1 MTTVAFLGPALGRHE
16 GWVTTQ
22 GEVLAGLFDQN
33 EGMRVRVSS
42 RSIPPL
48 RRGLDHAADLLRWR
62 RDLDVAVVSVF
73 SGRAFA
79 LADEALV
86 VARTLRIPTVAWL
99 HGGSLPEFGER
110 HPRWSAR
117 VLRQAD
123 AVVAPTEFLRRW
135 STSMGQEATVIP
147 NVLDIG
153 AYPYRV
159 RDPLQPKLLW
169 MRTFQELYDPL
180 TAVRTVAELRRR
192 GVDATL
198 TMAGQEKGLLGDT
211 QRLVEDLELNAV
223 VSFAGFVAGGKKL
236 ELLEDHDIFL
246 NTNVVDNAPVSVL
259 EAAASGLAV
268 VSSRVGG
275 LPDLLPD
282 GFAARLVTA
291 GEPGAFADA
300 VEGLLV
306 EPSLVKPMV
315 QAARAV
321 AERSGWDA
329 VREQWLD
336 LFRMVNGELL

>member
-1 MTTVAFLGPALGRHE
+1 MTTVAFIGPALGGHE

-22 GEVLAGLFDQN
+22 SEVLAGLLEQH
-33 EGMRVRVSS
+33 GVGVRLSS
-42 RSIPPL
+42 SSIPPL
-48 RRGLDHAADLLRWR
+48 RRAIDHARDLWRWR

-79 LADEALV
+79 LTDEALL
-86 VARTLRIPTVAWL
+86 VARTLSIPTVAWL

-110 HPRWSAR
+110 HPRWTAR

-135 STSMGQEATVIP
+135 STDMGRDATVVP
-147 NVLDIG
+147 NVLDIS

-159 RDPLQPKLLW
+159 RDRLRPKLLW

-192 GVDATL
+192 GVQATL

-211 QRLVEDLELNAV
+211 TRLVDDLGLNAV
-223 VSFAGFVAGGKKL
+223 VSFAGFVAGERKL
-236 ELLEDHDIFL
+236 ALLADHDIFL

-268 VSSRVGG
+268 VSSGVGG
-275 LPDLLPD
+275 LPDLLPN
-282 GFAARLVTA
+282 GFAARLVTP
-291 GEPGAFADA
+291 GDSGAFADA
-300 VEGLLV
+300 VEGLLAEPALV
-306 EPSLVKPMV
+306 EPMV
-315 QAARAV
+315 RAARAV

-336 LFRMVNGELL
+336 QFRMVIGELS

>member
-1 MTTVAFLGPALGRHE
+1 LGRHE

-22 GEVLAGLFDQN
+22 GEVLAGLFDQH

-42 RSIPPL
+42 HSIHPL
-48 RRGLDHAADLLRWR
+48 RRGLDHAVDLLRWR
-62 RDLDVAVVSVF
+62 SQLDVAVVSVF

-79 LADEALV
+79 LSDEALV
-86 VARTLRIPTVAWL
+86 MARTLRIPTVAWL

-117 VLRQAD
+117 LLRQAD

-135 STSMGQEATVIP
+135 SAAMGREATVIP

-153 AYPYRV
+153 AYQFRV
-159 RDPLQPKLLW
+159 RDPLRPKLLW

-198 TMAGQEKGLLGDT
+198 TMAGQEKGLIGDT
-211 QRLVEDLELNAV
+211 KRLVEDLELNAV
-223 VSFAGFVAGGKKL
+223 VSFAGFVAGDRKL
-236 ELLEDHDIFL
+236 ALLAEHDVFL

-259 EAAASGLAV
+259 EAAASGLTV
-268 VSSRVGG
+268 VSSSVGG

-282 GFAARLVTA
+282 GQAARLVRA
-291 GEPGAFADA
+291 GDPGAFADA
-300 VEGLLV
+300 VEGLLA
-306 EPSLVKPMV
+306 EPALAFRMT
-315 QAARAV
+315 QAAREI
-321 AERSGWDA
+321 AEGSGWDA
-329 VREQWLD
+329 VRARWLA
-336 LFRMVNGELL
+336 LFSRIGAALRFP